1 MPRAR
6 VRRLYRGAVWGDTW
20 VARGPTCCRCR
31 ALCEDSMRPTIVAI
45 GGFTSNSG
53 KTTLVCELLKRLEG
67 WEAIKVSRGHYR
79 SCGRDPHAC
88 CISPMLGEE
97 PVVRSGRA
105 ETYAQGK
112 DTGRYWDAGASNVH
126 WAVVTDGQVG
136 EGVRMALGRVRS
148 EGVLIEGNSLL
159 RHLEPDLFL
168 MVARPDVLKI
178 KPTARRA
185 LAKASA
191 LYVSLEGDAR
201 DEESMRRFVEW
212 QEEAGLSGVISALP
226 TYMRED
232 IPRLVAQIASLRQT
246 SGERLGAGG
255 AAAA

>member
-1 MPRAR
+1 
-6 VRRLYRGAVWGDTW
+6 
-20 VARGPTCCRCR
+20 
-31 ALCEDSMRPTIVAI
+31 MRPTIVAV

-88 CISPMLGEE
+88 CISPLLGEE

-136 EGVRMALGRVRS
+136 EGVRAALGRVES

-185 LAKASA
+185 LAKASG
-191 LYVSLEGDAR
+191 LYVSCEGDVE
-201 DEESMRRFVEW
+201 DVGSMRRFVEW
-212 QEEAGLSGVISALP
+212 QETAGLSGVISQLP
-226 TYMRED
+226 AYTRED
-232 IPRLVAQIASLRQT
+232 IPRLVALITSLRRT
-246 SGERLGAGG
+246 PGERLEAGG
-255 AAAA
+255 VAAA

>member
-1 MPRAR
+1 
-6 VRRLYRGAVWGDTW
+6 
-20 VARGPTCCRCR
+20 
-31 ALCEDSMRPTIVAI
+31 MRPTIVAV

-88 CISPMLGEE
+88 CISPLLGEE

-105 ETYAQGK
+105 ETYARGK

-136 EGVRMALGRVRS
+136 EGVRAALERVES
-148 EGVLIEGNSLL
+148 GGVLIEGNSLL

-191 LYVSLEGDAR
+191 LYVSCEGVE
-201 DEESMRRFVEW
+201 DEGSMRRFVEW
-212 QEEAGLSGVISALP
+212 QEAAGLSEVISELP
-226 TYMRED
+226 TYTRED
-232 IPRLVAQIASLRQT
+232 IPRLVAQIASLRMA
-246 SGERLGAGG
+246 SSERLEAGG
-255 AAAA
+255 ASAA

>member
-1 MPRAR
+1 
-6 VRRLYRGAVWGDTW
+6 
-20 VARGPTCCRCR
+20 
-31 ALCEDSMRPTIVAI
+31 MRPTIVAV

-88 CISPMLGEE
+88 CISPLLGEE
-97 PVVRSGRA
+97 PVVRTGRA
-105 ETYAQGK
+105 ETYARGK

-136 EGVRMALGRVRS
+136 EGVRAALGRVKS

-191 LYVSLEGDAR
+191 LYVSLEGSVR
-201 DEESMRRFVEW
+201 DEGDMRRFVEW
-212 QEEAGLSGVISALP
+212 QEAAGLSGAISELP
-226 TYMRED
+226 VYTRED
-232 IPRLVAQIASLRQT
+232 IPRLIALIAALRKRP
-246 SGERLGAGG
+246 SERLEAGG